1 MGLPHYATELAAAR
15 LSPAHV
21 TRAAIQAEIYDP
33 AGAVEAGYLDR
44 VVPAEECEQ
53 AAIEEARR
61 LGQLRTRA
69 HRHTKLGLPP
79 AVIALVPAHLAAAS
93 APNTPPHPYR
103 PNTPHTPP
111 RPACT
116 P

>member
-1 MGLPHYATELAAAR
+1 MGLPQYATELAAAR

-61 LGQLRTRA
+61 LGQPRTGAHGHTTPGLRQ
-69 HRHTKLGLPP
+69 
-79 AVIALVPAHLAAAS
+79 AVIQRDRKSVVEGQGGAVRLDVGGP
-93 APNTPPHPYR
+93 
-103 PNTPHTPP
+103 
-111 RPACT
+111 
-116 P
+116 